1 MQLEHTESSPVL
13 VIAVSPGS
21 CHWPIQ
27 LMAQRGARAGLQ
39 GVEAIQAAEGGDART
54 NTQLSPV

>member
-1 MQLEHTESSPVL
+1 MQLAHTESSPVL

-39 GVEAIQAAEGGDART
+39 GVEAIQAAEGEMHVLTR
-54 NTQLSPV
+54 S